1 MKRKSAFKAII
12 ITTCI
17 VLLCSFMLLFSAC
30 SLIGGPNVDE
40 RDNIVKPSV
49 IKLGQDFDSQKAK
62 KTTTEVSVILSIFK
76 KDENGSGVIPFSVE
90 QKAQLTRKINGDK
103 FFADGKI
110 KTVQIDN
117 KVEEL
122 YKTIRL
128 WLADDKNP
136 YDAKNDPTIT
146 YLEGNTE
153 INFALGATANG
164 SYNLVAQYDK
174 ESYRLAVADETIA
187 NALYDNDFSLL
198 NLLTSSGMLD
208 FKNASEWMSKD
219 NASRYFS
226 TAKNKFIYELDVDTQ
241 KISHKLLKKIETIV
255 PLLSEFDVTEEQTED
270 IIRTIKRW
278 IKINPCTVNALVSEN
293 GLPDN
298 TNSEFS
304 VDININLTELDNL
317 LFKLYGKDKKEELSN
332 LVRSASFVLGLH
344 GTDGDKNSIGLR
356 LTVKTTEQ
364 FAYGEK
370 QCSLDGVETGMFA
383 DVTEDI
389 EGRTV
394 LTAEDFR
401 ALTKKIIDFLGLTQN
416 ETLQSGQKQE

>member
-1 MKRKSAFKAII
+1 MNKKSAVKAII
-12 ITTCI
+12 ITICI
-17 VLLCSFMLLFSAC
+17 VMLCSFMLLFSAC
-30 SLIGGPNVDE
+30 SLIGGQNVDE
-40 RDNIVKPSV
+40 RDNIVKPNV

-76 KDENGSGVIPFSVE
+76 KNENGNGVVPFSVE
-90 QKAQLTRKINGDK
+90 QKAQITRKINGDK
-103 FFADGKI
+103 FYADGKL
-110 KTVQIDN
+110 KTVQIDT

-122 YKTIRL
+122 YKNIRL
-128 WLADDKNP
+128 LLADEKNP
-136 YDAKNDPTIT
+136 YDAKSDPTIA

-153 INFALGATANG
+153 INFSLGATANG
-164 SYNLVAQYDK
+164 SYNLAAQY
-174 ESYRLAVADETIA
+174 EENYRLAVSDETIKT
-187 NALYDNDFSLL
+187 ALSDNDFSLL
-198 NLLTSSGMLD
+198 NILTSSGMLD

-241 KISHKLLKKIETIV
+241 KLSRKLLKKIETIV
-255 PLLSEFDVTEEQTED
+255 PILSEYDVTEEQVED
-270 IIRTIKRW
+270 IIRTVKGW

-304 VDININLTELDNL
+304 VDINVNLTELDNL
-317 LFKLYGKDKKEELSN
+317 LFKLYGKDKKEEISN
-332 LVRSASFVLGLH
+332 LVRSAAFVLGLL
-344 GTDGDKNSIGLR
+344 GTDGDNNSVGLR

-370 QCSLDGVETGMFA
+370 QCSLDGVKTGMFS

-389 EGRTV
+389 DGRTV

-401 ALTKKIIDFLGLTQN
+401 ALTKKIIDFLGLTQDN
-416 ETLQSGQKQE
+416 EK